1 MIYMY
6 IENNIVNKNDL
17 LYIIEYFHSNI
28 LLFIMTPISYKLC

>member
-1 MIYMY
+1 MVYMY

-28 LLFIMTPISYKLC
+28 LLFIMTPYIL